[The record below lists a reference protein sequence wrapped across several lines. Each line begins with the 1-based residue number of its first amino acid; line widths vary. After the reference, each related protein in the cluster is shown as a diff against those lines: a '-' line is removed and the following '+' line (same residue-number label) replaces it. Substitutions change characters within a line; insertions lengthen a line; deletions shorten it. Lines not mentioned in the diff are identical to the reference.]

1 MPTAPAPEAI
11 AQLTPALKHRL
22 KWRLRARPNQ
32 LTPDGDWNTW
42 LILSGR
48 GWGKTEVGAQ
58 DMAKFGQEHPR
69 SRLAII
75 APTFGD
81 ARDTCVEGETGLLT
95 ALPPSAVTNWNRSL
109 GELTLTNGTHYK
121 LFSGAEP
128 ERLRGPQHHRIW
140 FDEWA
145 AFTYPQAAWDM
156 AQFGLRL
163 GVHPQVVVTTTP
175 KGIKP
180 IRDLRRREDAF
191 VTVGSTFDNEANLP
205 ASTVAALR
213 ERYEGTRLGRQEL
226 YGEILDEVEGALW
239 NMAMLDG
246 KRVAKPPQKRWLNK
260 ETQDWEYADD
270 MARVVIGVDPAST
283 SGPDADHTG
292 IVVVGRSAFDGRA
305 YVLGD
310 RTCRLSPDGWGHRVM
325 QATLDYHADV
335 VVLETNQGGEMAEQ
349 VINSAARAMRLPIP
363 RLRKIHA
370 KESKRLRA
378 EPIAALY
385 EQGRVSHAITAS
397 GMAADLSQ
405 LEDEMISFTP
415 DSGFSPDRIDAL
427 VHALTELCLST
438 RPTLR
443 FHA

>member
-1 MPTAPAPEAI
+1 
-11 AQLTPALKHRL
+11 
-22 KWRLRARPNQ
+22 
-32 LTPDGDWNTW
+32 
-42 LILSGR
+42 
-48 GWGKTEVGAQ
+48 
-58 DMAKFGQEHPR
+58 
-69 SRLAII
+69 
-75 APTFGD
+75 
-81 ARDTCVEGETGLLT
+81 
-95 ALPPSAVTNWNRSL
+95 
-109 GELTLTNGTHYK
+109 
-121 LFSGAEP
+121 
-128 ERLRGPQHHRIW
+128 
-140 FDEWA
+140 
-145 AFTYPQAAWDM
+145 
-156 AQFGLRL
+156 
-163 GVHPQVVVTTTP
+163 
-175 KGIKP
+175 
-180 IRDLRRREDAF
+180 
-191 VTVGSTFDNEANLP
+191 
-205 ASTVAALR
+205 
-213 ERYEGTRLGRQEL
+213 
-226 YGEILDEVEGALW
+226 
-239 NMAMLDG
+239 
-246 KRVAKPPQKRWLNK
+246 
-260 ETQDWEYADD
+260 

-385 EQGRVSHAITAS
+385 EQGRVHHAITAS